1 VLQFEN
7 ALMCGGCE
15 FDAYMMKLAWWIHG
29 MVYGKFVKI
38 KILFEHLL

>member
-1 VLQFEN
+1 MPLGVVDVN
-7 ALMCGGCE
+7 SMH
-15 FDAYMMKLAWWIHG
+15 MMKLAWWIHG